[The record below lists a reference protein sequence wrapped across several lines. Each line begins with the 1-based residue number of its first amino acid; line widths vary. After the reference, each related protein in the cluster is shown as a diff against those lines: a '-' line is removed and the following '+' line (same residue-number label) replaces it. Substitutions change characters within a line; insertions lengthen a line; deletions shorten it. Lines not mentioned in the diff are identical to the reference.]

1 MGKQQGAAAGLGLG
15 CRCQEVSPSRM
26 GSCFVGTE
34 DVSQERSGFV
44 AVSLVCFSP
53 WCVGCPAGLAAPKQ
67 P

>member
-44 AVSLVCFSP
+44 AVSAS
-53 WCVGCPAGLAAPKQ
+53 ASAPGV
-67 P
+67 

>member
-34 DVSQERSGFV
+34 DVSQERSGFLQ
-44 AVSLVCFSP
+44 SLLS
-53 WCVGCPAGLAAPKQ
+53 ASAPGV
-67 P
+67 